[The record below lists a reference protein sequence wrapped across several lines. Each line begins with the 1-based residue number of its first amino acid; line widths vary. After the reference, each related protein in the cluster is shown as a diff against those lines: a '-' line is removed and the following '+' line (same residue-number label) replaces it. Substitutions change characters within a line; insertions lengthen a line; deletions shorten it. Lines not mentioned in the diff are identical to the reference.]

1 MSSFKSSKSTTGPS
15 NSHSL
20 FQILEYGIPEEAQA
34 KIEANITS
42 SLIEL
47 EIYYDDSKIVK
58 KLPPNMLVPKFLTL
72 VQRLFKIDFTPKI
85 FYVSAKDPSCERDM
99 DISLKDLGYYSLQNG
114 DKIFLRRN

>member
-1 MSSFKSSKSTTGPS
+1 MSSLKSSKSNHRTIK
-15 NSHSL
+15 L

-34 KIEANITS
+34 KMDANITS

-47 EIYYDDSKIVK
+47 EIYYDEAKIVK

-72 VQRLFKIDFTPKI
+72 VQRLFKLDFTPKI